1 MGWLLPQAAAFRQ
14 EEGRALHFFE
24 RWDALLTLTLCL
36 RPPPLGVLSMTS
48 PDVDAFNQ
56 VLLGSIATAPFNGL
70 GRPAMSM
77 QLHVAK
83 DGVPVGVQ
91 FVGRYGAEGTLF
103 RLAGQLERARP
114 WADRAPP
121 LD

>member
-1 MGWLLPQAAAFRQ
+1 
-14 EEGRALHFFE
+14 
-24 RWDALLTLTLCL
+24 
-36 RPPPLGVLSMTS
+36 MTS
-48 PDVDAFNQ
+48 PDVDAFNR

-70 GRPAMSM
+70 GRPAMSV
-77 QLHVAK
+77 QLHLAK
-83 DGVPVGVQ
+83 HGVPVGVQ